1 MLESLF
7 NKVAALKACD
17 FIKKETPTLMFFC
30 EYREI
35 FKNTFFIEYLRRLFL
50 HQREYFHSLGLKT
63 DRLSG
68 NLAL

>member
-1 MLESLF
+1 
-7 NKVAALKACD
+7 
-17 FIKKETPTLMFFC
+17 MFFC

-35 FKNTFFIEYLRRLFL
+35 FKNTFFIEYLQRLFL

-63 DRLSG
+63 GLFYSNRLSG